1 MTMAIFPCGNF
12 PTWKLWQNLQ
22 KSFLISWNSPDW
34 PGRLHSRPKPEGI
47 ELDLLI
53 KQSIMIIMI
62 IMVIV
67 KIMIIF
73 MMIIIIVITFIIVM
87 IIMMIIII
95 IMIMMMIIIIVMIIM
110 MMFIA
115 KVTDFDYEGTR
126 QESHSNP
133 WGTGDQ
139 AR

>member
-1 MTMAIFPCGNF
+1 MTMAIVPCGNF

-22 KSFLISWNSPDW
+22 KSLLISWNSLDW

-95 IMIMMMIIIIVMIIM
+95 VMIIM

-115 KVTDFDYEGTR
+115 KVTDFEYEGTR